1 MASYIKSKYTSQG
14 ANGLYYHDSSLT
26 NGAGDN
32 SYRYA
37 GPSSQVNNYVC
48 LAMSGSSCPDDRLF
62 RIIGVFGDQV
72 KVIKATSAGN
82 RPWGNNNTWSTSSIN
97 SYLNGQYLNNLKNIF
112 NVNKIVNTTWR
123 VGGYVEEKRTLYPP
137 AGAYQKEYVRP
148 VSTNT
153 TDGRTTY
160 DAQIG
165 LMYISDYGFAASPS
179 AWTTDLYEYDSSSIP
194 SNNWLYTGDYEYTIT
209 RAAKYSDKIF
219 GIFKYGLVS
228 SFQLPNN
235 NDTFRPTFYLSSS
248 ALYVSGTGT
257 LSNPYTFN

>member
-1 MASYIKSKYTSQG
+1 METKLKLLKQHLLGID
-14 ANGLYYHDSSLT
+14 H
-26 NGAGDN
+26 
-32 SYRYA
+32 
-37 GPSSQVNNYVC
+37 
-48 LAMSGSSCPDDRLF
+48 
-62 RIIGVFGDQV
+62 
-72 KVIKATSAGN
+72 
-82 RPWGNNNTWSTSSIN
+82 NTWSTSSIN
-97 SYLNGQYLNNLKNIF
+97 SYLNGQYLNNLRNIF
-112 NVNKIVNTTWR
+112 NVNKIANTTWR
-123 VGGYVEEKRTLYPP
+123 VGGYVERKSTLYPP
-137 AGAYQKEYVRP
+137 AVAYQNEYVGP

-179 AWTTDLYEYDSSSIP
+179 AWTTDLYEYNSSSIP
-194 SNNWLYTGDYEYTIT
+194 SNNWLYTGNYEYTIT